1 MARAF
6 PSHLKE
12 AKRLNLQ
19 ISLTIQSGWNVGGPT
34 VTGAQGAKLLTWT
47 RKVVHGPLAG
57 PLQID
62 VPPMKNGFYKD
73 IAVMAYPLKHG
84 GTMPGEDG
92 RKPIR
97 DLKVKA
103 VFVEAGISVPD
114 TKPLLKDFPAVAG
127 EEDLEASAEVDLTKV
142 KMSVDGKLGASWSGM
157 CRRATGRF
165 CGSGIRALTRV
176 CRRAAESG
184 RGW

>member
-1 MARAF
+1 MFGTPAWQELF
-6 PSHLKE
+6 LHTLKE

-19 ISLTIQSGWNVGGPT
+19 ISLTTQSGWNVGGPT

-57 PLQID
+57 PLQMD

-103 VFVEAGISVPD
+103 VFVEAGFSVPD

-127 EEDLEASAEVDLTKV
+127 EEDLEAGAEVDLTKM
-142 KMSVDGKLGASWSGM
+142 KMSVREWGQAGVGCAGGGLGDFAD
-157 CRRATGRF
+157 
-165 CGSGIRALTRV
+165 RV
-176 CRRAAESG
+176 YEL
-184 RGW
+184 

>member
-1 MARAF
+1 M
-6 PSHLKE
+6 
-12 AKRLNLQ
+12 
-19 ISLTIQSGWNVGGPT
+19 GGPT

-84 GTMPGEDG
+84 GTLPGEDG
-92 RKPIR
+92 RKQIR

-103 VFVEAGISVPD
+103 VFVEAGFSVPD
-114 TKPLLKDFPAVAG
+114 TKPLLKDFPAVEG
-127 EEDLEASAEVDLTKV
+127 EEDLDASAEVDLTKM
-142 KMSVDGKLGASWSGM
+142 KMSYEGKLEWDVPAGDWEILRIGYTSSDA
-157 CRRATGRF
+157 R
-165 CGSGIRALTRV
+165 